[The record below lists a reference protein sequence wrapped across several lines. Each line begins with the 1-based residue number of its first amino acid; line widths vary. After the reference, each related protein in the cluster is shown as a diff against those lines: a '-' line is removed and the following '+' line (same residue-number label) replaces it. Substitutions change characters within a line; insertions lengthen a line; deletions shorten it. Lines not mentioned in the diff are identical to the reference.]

1 MKFEDTGLPSHPTIE
16 KAFNELRRFDKS
28 DEFTT
33 RGVLIAKLV
42 ADHGVNKTPE
52 AIAAGLFVPLTQDHG
67 PVALA
72 KADLP
77 AKVPEIVQSVFS
89 FGAASMQ
96 GVDTAALYGALDPS
110 VRTVIL
116 ASSIRMFELTA
127 NELDNSLKKTDE
139 DGRKSLSAM
148 LLPVKEFTQMV
159 KAAEPDE
166 AALVQKCEDY
176 VTRIE
181 KSLNT
186 VGIKLNPAAKDVKP
200 PRPSR

>member
-16 KAFNELRRFDKS
+16 KAFNELRRFDKG
-28 DEFTT
+28 DDFTT

-52 AIAAGLFVPLTQDHG
+52 AIAAGLFVPITQDNG
-67 PVALA
+67 PVLLA

-77 AKVPEIVQSVFS
+77 AKVPEIVTSVFT

-96 GVDTAALYGALDPS
+96 GMDTAVLYGALDPS

-127 NELDNSLKKTDE
+127 NELDNSLKKTGVE
-139 DGRKSLSAM
+139 DRKHLQAM
-148 LLPVKEFTQMV
+148 LLPVKEFTNMV
-159 KAAEPDE
+159 KSAEPDE
-166 AALVQKCEDY
+166 AALVKKCEDY

-181 KSLNT
+181 KSLSE
-186 VGIKLNPAAKDVKP
+186 VGLKLNPAVKDMKP
-200 PRPSR
+200 PRPGR

>member
-1 MKFEDTGLPSHPTIE
+1 MKFEDSGLPSHPTIE
-16 KAFNELRRFDKS
+16 KAFNELNRLDKG

-52 AIAAGLFVPLTQDHG
+52 AIAAGLFVPMAQDRG

-77 AKVPEIVQSVFS
+77 AKVPEIVQSVFT

-96 GVDTAALYGALDPS
+96 GVDTSVLYGALDPS

-116 ASSIRMFELTA
+116 ASSIRMFQLTA
-127 NELDNSLKKTDE
+127 DELDKSLKKTGPE
-139 DGRKSLSAM
+139 DRTHLQAM

-159 KAAEPDE
+159 KRAEPDE
-166 AALVQKCEDY
+166 AALVKKCEDY

-181 KSLNT
+181 KSLSD
-186 VGIKLNPAAKDVKP
+186 VGIKLNPAVKDIKP
-200 PRPSR
+200 PRPGR

>member
-16 KAFNELRRFDKS
+16 KAFNELRRFDKG

-52 AIAAGLFVPLTQDHG
+52 AIAAGLFVPLAQDRG

-116 ASSIRMFELTA
+116 ASSIRMFQLTA
-127 NELDNSLKKTDE
+127 DELDNSLKKTGAE
-139 DGRKSLSAM
+139 DRKHLQAM

-159 KAAEPDE
+159 KTAEPDE
-166 AALVQKCEDY
+166 TALVKKCEDY

-181 KSLNT
+181 KSLSD
-186 VGIKLNPAAKDVKP
+186 VGLKLNPAVKDVKP
-200 PRPSR
+200 PRPGR